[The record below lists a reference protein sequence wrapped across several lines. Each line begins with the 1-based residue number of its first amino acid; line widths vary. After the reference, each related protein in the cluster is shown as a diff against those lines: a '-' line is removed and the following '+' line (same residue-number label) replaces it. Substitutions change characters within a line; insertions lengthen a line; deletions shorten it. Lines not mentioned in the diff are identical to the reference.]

1 MCETVRPQTEV
12 TKEEKLGLGEKEGG
26 SPPDLT
32 AGGRRVAQKNQAD
45 ELLETECLRWP
56 SALW

>member
-1 MCETVRPQTEV
+1 M
-12 TKEEKLGLGEKEGG
+12 TKREALALGEKEGG

-32 AGGRRVAQKNQAD
+32 AGSRRGAEKRQVA

-56 SALW
+56 

>member
-1 MCETVRPQTEV
+1 MCQTVGPQTEV
-12 TKEEKLGLGEKEGG
+12 TKKEKLGLGEKEGG

-32 AGGRRVAQKNQAD
+32 AGGRRVAEKNRAD